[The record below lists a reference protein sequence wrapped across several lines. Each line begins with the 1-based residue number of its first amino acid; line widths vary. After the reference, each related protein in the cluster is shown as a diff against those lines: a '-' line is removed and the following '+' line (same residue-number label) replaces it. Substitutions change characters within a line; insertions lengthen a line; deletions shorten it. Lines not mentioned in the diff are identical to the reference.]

1 MPPVASTT
9 VKYLTIFW
17 ESNEARK
24 KFEAVNVRLSESGS
38 FRELDSIYGD
48 FCDAIESHFIAK
60 DLSLSRKKHK
70 L

>member
-1 MPPVASTT
+1 MMICFTHMPPVASTT

-38 FRELDSIYGD
+38 FREL
-48 FCDAIESHFIAK
+48 FN
-60 DLSLSRKKHK
+60 
-70 L
+70 